1 MPRLTNAR
9 IYVGAKRVLVVDLDL
24 ETAGDL
30 RDAFGREGCELRHA
44 SSCSEAIA
52 LAESWDPCLILLDV
66 SVSEL
71 AGLGFVDR
79 FRAHSSAAII
89 VLSAREGE
97 SKTAPGFDHGAD
109 DFLHKP
115 FKLDELLAC
124 ARSALR
130 IRSAKQPSAR
140 AHALGSLT
148 IDEGIGAVE
157 WRGQPVHCSP
167 KELLTLQCL
176 ANANGRVL
184 SNHELINRVW
194 GPGSPQRAYHLRVFI
209 GRLRAKIEERSPNS
223 ETPSD
228 RARLGAPFGAGLTC
242 QRGAVGA
249 GSSPEAELAFSHP
262 LACRFDVSSSARRH
276 PPIPKV
282 STSAKMPARSISPSF
297 RATAYITAF

>member
-1 MPRLTNAR
+1 MESLCDDDAVIIERTRRTEPTGRRLLRRRQRRERFSLSARLTSAR
-9 IYVGAKRVLVVDLDL
+9 IYVGAKRVLVVDLNL
-24 ETAGDL
+24 ETAGHL

-89 VLSAREGE
+89 VLSARESE
-97 SKTAPGFDHGAD
+97 SETAPGFDHGAD

-130 IRSAKQPSAR
+130 IRSAKQSSAR

-148 IDEGIGAVE
+148 IDEVIGAVE
-157 WRGQPVHCSP
+157 LRGQPVRCSP

-209 GRLRAKIEERSPNS
+209 GRLRAKIEEDPR
-223 ETPSD
+223 TPKLLLTE
-228 RARLGAPFGAGLTC
+228 RGLGHRLARDLP
-242 QRGAVGA
+242 V
-249 GSSPEAELAFSHP
+249 SAEP
-262 LACRFDVSSSARRH
+262 
-276 PPIPKV
+276 
-282 STSAKMPARSISPSF
+282 
-297 RATAYITAF
+297 

>member
-1 MPRLTNAR
+1 MESLCGDDAVIIERTRRTEPTGRRPLRRRQRRERFSLSARLTSAR

-71 AGLGFVDR
+71 AGPGFVDR

-97 SKTAPGFDHGAD
+97 SETARGFDHGAD

-148 IDEGIGAVE
+148 IDEVIGAVE
-157 WRGQPVHCSP
+157 WRGQPVRCSP

-209 GRLRAKIEERSPNS
+209 GRLRAKIEEDPR
-223 ETPSD
+223 TPKLLLTE
-228 RARLGAPFGAGLTC
+228 RGLGHRLARDLP
-242 QRGAVGA
+242 V
-249 GSSPEAELAFSHP
+249 SAEP
-262 LACRFDVSSSARRH
+262 
-276 PPIPKV
+276 
-282 STSAKMPARSISPSF
+282 
-297 RATAYITAF
+297 